1 MCIRCTQVNSKFK
14 VFQILMCEEV
24 WNNYIANASLIRN
37 SDKVKVAILDCIG
50 FGLKVEQAFFF
61 VSAINRNITYDF
73 PFAVKI
79 KIELIGECTYAGNR
93 I

>member
-50 FGLKVEQAFFF
+50 FGFKVE
-61 VSAINRNITYDF
+61 
-73 PFAVKI
+73 
-79 KIELIGECTYAGNR
+79 
-93 I
+93 